1 MKEKDRYIRTLLGVK
16 LDCIQKAQVLSKIV
30 GWLKEDRKRYV
41 VTPNPEMLVEAQ
53 KDEEFRQIL
62 NKADMAILDG
72 VGLVWALK
80 WKGVK
85 GIKRVAGADVMSDL
99 IKRANQYNKKVYL
112 LGGSFGVV
120 EKAKKVL
127 KNKYPKL
134 KIKAEAG
141 PFDITKTT
149 KNQNQILHRKINK
162 FKPDLLFVAFGH
174 QKQEKWIA
182 DNLDK
187 LKIKVAMGVGGS
199 FDYLV
204 KPWLRAPKM
213 IQKMGFEWLWRLML
227 QPWRIKRQFGLLKF
241 VGLVLK

>member
-1 MKEKDRYIRTLLGVK
+1 VAKKAAEKLR
-16 LDCIQKAQVLSKIV
+16 
-30 GWLKEDRKRYV
+30 
-41 VTPNPEMLVEAQ
+41 
-53 KDEEFRQIL
+53 
-62 NKADMAILDG
+62 NKF
-72 VGLVWALK
+72 VGLEI
-80 WKGVK
+80 KGSMGFDDVN
-85 GIKRVAGADVMSDL
+85 RVSKEEG
-99 IKRANQYNKKVYL
+99 Y
-112 LGGSFGVV
+112 GVV
-120 EKAKKVL
+120 KE
-127 KNKYPKL
+127 
-134 KIKAEAG
+134 
-141 PFDITKTT
+141 
-149 KNQNQILHRKINK
+149 INE
-162 FKPDLLFVAFGH
+162 FKPELLFVGFGH